1 MRKVVVRFHGIPEYT
16 AHHIEGLDLRLQ
28 GQASLAASTL
38 PAEGIYSVMPDDFN
52 GFSPRPVVKEGDSV
66 KAGEPLFVSKDCPE
80 LKVVSPVSGKVEG
93 VYYKDMSDAM
103 LRGGPKSSNC
113 YSIYADKNAKV
124 ITSEQVASGELCY
137 LLNQKSSQAET
148 VWYQTLGSDD
158 HPVFDATHS
167 PVLLAS
173 DGTYYNEGSLVDV
186 IPSPAEQYEAYS
198 LQGTRISRN
207 QRGIHIV
214 RTGAGKTY
222 KVLVK

>member
-1 MRKVVVRFHGIPEYT
+1 MGLIGGSNGSGRVTMECLGNEGSVTASAQNAGGIFGCNMHAAATPVFLNCYVTGPVKGARESGQLTGY
-16 AHHIEGLDLRLQ
+16 AGN
-28 GQASLAASTL
+28 GQATNC
-38 PAEGIYSVMPDDFN
+38 Y
-52 GFSPRPVVKEGDSV
+52 
-66 KAGEPLFVSKDCPE
+66 C
-80 LKVVSPVSGKVEG
+80 SGKVEG

-158 HPVFDATHS
+158 HPVFDAMHS

-173 DGTYYNEGSLVDV
+173 DGTYYNEGSLVEP
-186 IPSPAEQYEAYS
+186 IPSPAGQYEAYS